1 MSLPALPSDASPPG
15 QMVFARH
22 GNTFAPGDK
31 VVWVGRAS
39 DLPLVER
46 GREQAH
52 EAAAALARLGLV
64 PGVVVSGTLKRTRGF
79 AEIVCHDLGLTD
91 HRIDARLDEID
102 YGAWEGLS
110 SDEIAQLPGGAA
122 AQEAWQ
128 KRDVWPEGAG
138 WRTTRDEV
146 VAALGGVL
154 ADLAAG
160 TAGARPLVVS
170 SNGILR
176 FAPGLLSAPAAGPL
190 QLKTGALG
198 CLDRQQG
205 GWAVRFWGMAPSQA

>member
-1 MSLPALPSDASPPG
+1 MTVPRQIL
-15 QMVFARH
+15 FARH
-22 GNTFAPGDK
+22 GNTFGPDDK
-31 VVWVGRAS
+31 VAWVGRAS

-52 EAAAALARLGLV
+52 EAAAALRAMALI
-64 PGVVVSGTLKRTRGF
+64 PTVVVSGTLKRTRGF
-79 AEIVCHDLGLTD
+79 AQIVCADLGIAD

-110 SDEIAQLPGGAA
+110 SDEIANLPGGAA

-128 KRDVWPEGAG
+128 KHDVWPDNAG
-138 WRTTRDEV
+138 WISTQAEIL
-146 VAALGGVL
+146 AALGGVL
-154 ADLAAG
+154 QDI
-160 TAGARPLVVS
+160 TAGSVGPHPLIVS

-176 FAPGLLSAPAAGPL
+176 FAPRLLQAPSTGPL

-198 CLDRQQG
+198 CCDHTG
-205 GWAVRFWGMAPSQA
+205 NGWAVRFWGMAPKDFVHL

>member
-1 MSLPALPSDASPPG
+1 MTTPATEI
-15 QMVFARH
+15 VFARH
-22 GNTFAPGDK
+22 GNTFGPGDK
-31 VVWVGRAS
+31 VVWVGRGS

-46 GREQAH
+46 GLEQAH

-64 PGVVVSGTLKRTRGF
+64 PTVVVSGTLKRTRGF
-79 AEIVCHDLGLTD
+79 AEIVYGDLGVAE
-91 HRIDARLDEID
+91 HRIDGRLDEID

-110 SDEIAQLPGGAA
+110 SDEIALLPGGAA
-122 AQEAWQ
+122 LQEGWQ

-138 WRTTRDEV
+138 WRTSRDEV

-160 TAGARPLVVS
+160 GGGARPLVVS

-176 FAPGLLSAPAAGPL
+176 FAPGLLAAAAAGPL

-198 CLDRQQG
+198 CLDRQDR
-205 GWAVRFWGMAPSQA
+205 GWAVRFWGMAPNQA